1 MNTSLVDYVVLVLYL
16 SVTIAIGVWASRGKQ
31 DLANYLLGDRGLPW
45 WAILGSIV
53 ATETSTATFLSIPGI
68 AYDTNIC
75 FLQLALGYVIGR
87 VLVATVILP
96 LYFRGNLM
104 TAYQVLAERFGG
116 TTRWVSSII
125 FLVTR
130 NLGDGLRLFLTALVL
145 EQLTGFSLTFSV
157 IVMGI
162 FTIFYTVFGGM
173 KSVVWN
179 DCIQLVVYLLGGVAA
194 LFVIANRLPEGWSQ
208 IQQFGIE
215 HNKFQWL
222 NLSFDYRTALTLWG
236 GIFGGVFL
244 TLGTHGTDQMM
255 VQRYLSAGSHREAS
269 RALVLSGL
277 FVFCQFAL
285 FLFIGIALATYYQQF
300 PPATPFTKGDQVF
313 AAFIVHDLPSG
324 VGLVGLLLAAVFSA
338 AMSTLSSSLNSSAAS
353 AVADIYVPLR
363 GRAVPKDEQLLTASR
378 WLTVVFGILQ
388 MGLAIVAA
396 SWQRSVVDNALAIAG
411 FSAGLLLGVFL
422 LGLFVPKANQA
433 AALCGLVVGVS
444 GLLVARLFSETAWTW
459 YAAIGC
465 ILTFLTGF
473 LYSRCFVKE
482 NPAVRS
488 Q

>member
-1 MNTSLVDYVVLVLYL
+1 VQTSLVDYVVLTLYL
-16 SVTIAIGVWASRGKQ
+16 AVTIAIGVWASRGKQ
-31 DLANYLLGDRGLPW
+31 DLSNYLLGDRGLPW

-53 ATETSTATFLSIPGI
+53 ATETSTATFLSIPGT

-75 FLQLALGYVIGR
+75 YLQLALGYVIGR
-87 VLVATVILP
+87 VLVAAVILP
-96 LYFRGNLM
+96 MYFRGNLM

-116 TTRWVSSII
+116 TTRWCSSVI

-145 EQLTGFSLTFSV
+145 EQLTGFSLSLSV
-157 IVMGI
+157 VVLGA

-179 DCIQLVVYLLGGVAA
+179 DCIQLVVYLLGGIAA
-194 LFVIANRLPEGWSQ
+194 LVVIAYRLPEGWSQ

-215 HNKFQWL
+215 HDKFQWL
-222 NLSFDYRTALTLWG
+222 NLSLDYRTPLTLWG
-236 GIFGGVFL
+236 GIIGGIFL

-269 RALVLSGL
+269 RALVLSGV

-285 FLFIGIALATYYQQF
+285 FLYIGIALAAFYQQF

-313 AAFIVHDLPSG
+313 AAFIVRDLPQG
-324 VGLVGLLLAAVFSA
+324 IGLVGLLLAAVFSA

-353 AVADIYVPLR
+353 AVADIYVPMCR
-363 GRAVPKDEQLLTASR
+363 GAVPKDEKLLLASR
-378 WLTVVFGILQ
+378 WLTVLFGIIQ
-388 MGLAIVAA
+388 MGLAIIAA

-422 LGLFVPKANQA
+422 LALFVPKANQA
-433 AALCGLVVGVS
+433 AALS
-444 GLLVARLFSETAWTW
+444 GLLVGVCTLLAVRLFTDTGWTW

-465 ILTFLTGF
+465 ASTFLTG
-473 LYSRCFVKE
+473 LIHSLVNQTRR
-482 NPAVRS
+482 AT